1 MTISSATDV
10 YADLGLTRAEAADQ
24 DRRQLGQEDF
34 LALLTTQ
41 LQYQDPFK
49 PLENTEFIAQ
59 MAQFSSLDSQ
69 QQLLTAVTDL
79 ATSLTSNQALQASA
93 MVGRTVLVPSETAY
107 LFSEGGMSGTTE
119 LSTNAYRVQMQVTDE
134 NGQLVYSEEMGP
146 KSAGEIDLWWN
157 GNDASGNR
165 LPAGRYTVSVF
176 ASVGNRTEQLAVRTR
191 ALVTSVNMNSST
203 GGIVL
208 NLAGLGSVPLSD
220 VQEIGG

>member
-1 MTISSATDV
+1 MTISSTSDV
-10 YADLGLTRAEAADQ
+10 FAGLGLNRTPAAEQ
-24 DRRQLGQEDF
+24 DRNQLGQEDF

-69 QQLLTAVTDL
+69 QQLLTSVNDL

-93 MVGRTVLVPSETAY
+93 MVGRTVLVPSDTAF
-107 LFSEGGMSGTTE
+107 LFNEGGMSGSTD
-119 LSTNAYRVQMQVTDE
+119 LSANAYRVQMQVTDE
-134 NGQLVYSEEMGP
+134 NGQLVYSEELGP
-146 KSAGEIDLWWN
+146 RAAGEIDLWWN

-165 LPAGRYTVSVF
+165 LPAGKYKVSVF
-176 ASVGNRTEQLAVRTR
+176 ASVGNRTEQLPVETR
-191 ALVTSVNMNSST
+191 ALVTSVNLSSST

-220 VQEIGG
+220 VKEIGG

>member
-1 MTISSATDV
+1 MTVSSATDI
-10 YADLGLTRAEAADQ
+10 YSGLGLTRTQPAENDKK
-24 DRRQLGQEDF
+24 QLGQEDF

-69 QQLLTAVTDL
+69 QQLLTSVNDL
-79 ATSLTSNQALQASA
+79 ASSLTSNQALQASS
-93 MVGRTVLVPSETAY
+93 MVGRTVLVPSDTAY
-107 LFSEGGMSGTTE
+107 LFSDGGMSGSTH
-119 LSTNAYRVQMQVTDE
+119 LSANAYRVQMQVTDE

-146 KSAGEIDLWWN
+146 KAAGDIDLWWN
-157 GNDASGNR
+157 GQDASGNR
-165 LPAGRYTVSVF
+165 LPAGKYKVSVF
-176 ASVGNRTEQLAVRTR
+176 ASVGNRTEQLAVQTR
-191 ALVTSVNMNSST
+191 ALVTSVNLSSST

-220 VQEIGG
+220 VKEIGG

>member
-1 MTISSATDV
+1 MTVSSATDI
-10 YADLGLTRAEAADQ
+10 YSGLGLTRTQSTENDKK
-24 DRRQLGQEDF
+24 QLGQEDF

-69 QQLLTAVTDL
+69 QQLLTSVNDL
-79 ATSLTSNQALQASA
+79 ASSLTSNQALQASS
-93 MVGRTVLVPSETAY
+93 MVGRTVLVPNDTAY
-107 LFSEGGMSGTTE
+107 LFSDGGMSGTTN
-119 LSTNAYRVQMQVTDE
+119 LSANAYRVQMQVTDE

-146 KSAGEIDLWWN
+146 KAAGKIDLWWN
-157 GNDASGNR
+157 GQDASGNR
-165 LPAGRYTVSVF
+165 LPAGKYKVSVF
-176 ASVGNRTEQLAVRTR
+176 ASVGNRTEQLAVQTR
-191 ALVTSVNMNSST
+191 ALVTSVNMSSST

-220 VQEIGG
+220 VKEIGG

>member
-10 YADLGLTRAEAADQ
+10 YAGLGLTRTQAAEQ
-24 DRRQLGQEDF
+24 DRKQLGQEDF

-69 QQLLTAVTDL
+69 QQLLKSVTDL
-79 ATSLTSNQALQASA
+79 ATSLTSNQALQASS
-93 MVGRTVLVPSETAY
+93 MVGRTVLVPSDTAY
-107 LFSEGGMSGTTE
+107 LFSEGGMSGSASLTA
-119 LSTNAYRVQMQVTDE
+119 NAYRVQVQVTDAA
-134 NGQLVYSEEMGP
+134 GQLVHTEELGP
-146 KSAGEIDLWWN
+146 KSAGNIDVWWN

-165 LPAGRYTVSVF
+165 LPPGKYKVTVL
-176 ASVGNRTEQLAVRTR
+176 ASIGNRTEQLPVQTR
-191 ALVTSVNMNSST
+191 ALVTSVNLSSST

-208 NLAGLGSVPLSD
+208 NLAGLGSVPLAD
-220 VQEIGG
+220 VKEIGG